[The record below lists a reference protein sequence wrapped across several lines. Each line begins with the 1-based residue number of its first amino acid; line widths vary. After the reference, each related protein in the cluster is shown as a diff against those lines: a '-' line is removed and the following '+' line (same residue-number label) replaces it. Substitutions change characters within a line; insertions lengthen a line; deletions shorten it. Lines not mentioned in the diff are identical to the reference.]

1 MRHERSLRVGDP
13 FTHAPCLMPHA
24 SVMKLVLGVS
34 GGIAAYK
41 APELVRRLQDAGA
54 DVRVIL
60 TPNAAR
66 FVSPLALAAV
76 SNHGVILEQWGDA
89 EKGGVDHVDLARWA
103 EVLLVAP
110 ATANILAKLAVGIA
124 DDALSTYA
132 LAHRGAIVVAP
143 AMNTFML
150 QHPTV
155 AANLATLR
163 QRGVDVV
170 EPDWGLLA
178 CGDEGAGRM
187 PDPPVLIDRV
197 KQHFVPRDLEG
208 KSVLVT
214 AGPTREPIDPVRYIS
229 NRSSGKMGYAIAEA
243 AHRRGANVT
252 LVTGPTTIVEPA
264 GVSVMRVGTAAEM
277 HDAVLRALP
286 SHQIVVGA
294 AAVADYAPDA
304 VAATKIKSAELQLSL
319 KKNPDILASIGSS
332 NPRPFVVAFA
342 AETDAVESNAR
353 EKLTRKNADLI
364 VANDVSDASIGF
376 DSDQNEVTVFGRDGA
391 ATKIGRAPK
400 FVVANRI
407 LDLVVS
413 HLK

>member
-1 MRHERSLRVGDP
+1 MRI
-13 FTHAPCLMPHA
+13 
-24 SVMKLVLGVS
+24 VLGVS

-76 SNHGVILEQWGDA
+76 SNHGVIAEQWGDP

-103 EVLLVAP
+103 DILLIAP
-110 ATANILAKLAVGIA
+110 ATANILAKLAIGIA
-124 DDALSTYA
+124 DGALSTYA
-132 LAHRGAIVVAP
+132 LAHRGDIIVAP

-163 QRGVDVV
+163 ARGVDVI

-187 PDPPVLIDRV
+187 PDAPVLVERV

-243 AHRRGANVT
+243 ARRRGANVT
-252 LVTGPTTIVEPA
+252 LVSGPTSIIEPS
-264 GVSVMRVGTAAEM
+264 GVNVTRVNTAAEM

-294 AAVADYAPDA
+294 AAVSDYAPQN
-304 VAATKIKSAELQLSL
+304 VAANKVKSQELSLTL
-319 KKNPDILASIGSS
+319 KKNPDILGTIASA
-332 NPRPFVVAFA
+332 NPRPFIVAFA
-342 AETDAVESNAR
+342 AETESVEQNAR
-353 EKLTRKNADLI
+353 EKLAKKDADLI
-364 VANDVSDASIGF
+364 VANDVSDSSIGF
-376 DSDQNEVTVFGRDGA
+376 DADQNEVMVIARDGSSI
-391 ATKIGRAPK
+391 KIERAPK
-400 FVVANRI
+400 LVVANRI
-407 LDLVVS
+407 LDLVVEKYRS
-413 HLK
+413 

>member
-1 MRHERSLRVGDP
+1 
-13 FTHAPCLMPHA
+13 
-24 SVMKLVLGVS
+24 MKIVLGVS

-41 APELVRRLQDAGA
+41 APDLVRRLQDAGA

-66 FVSPLALAAV
+66 FVSPLSLATV
-76 SNHGVILEQWGDA
+76 SNHGVVVEQWGDVD
-89 EKGGVDHVDLARWA
+89 KGGVDHVELARWA
-103 EVLLVAP
+103 GVLLIAP

-132 LAHRGAIVVAP
+132 LAHRGDIVVAP

-163 QRGVDVV
+163 ARGVDVI

-187 PDPPVLIDRV
+187 PDAPVLVDRV
-197 KQHFVPRDLEG
+197 KRHFVPRDLEG

-214 AGPTREPIDPVRYIS
+214 AGPTREPIDPVRFIS

-243 AHRRGANVT
+243 AKRRGANVT
-252 LVTGPTTIVEPA
+252 LVTGPTSLNEPA
-264 GVSVMRVGTAAEM
+264 GVNVTRVTTAAQM
-277 HDAVLRALP
+277 HDAVMSALP

-294 AAVADYAPDA
+294 AAVGDYAPA
-304 VAATKIKSAELQLSL
+304 EVAPTKIKSAEVSLSL
-319 KKNPDILASIGSS
+319 KKNADILGSIGATK
-332 NPRPFVVAFA
+332 PTPFIVAFA
-342 AETDAVESNAR
+342 AETDAMESNAR
-353 EKLTRKNADLI
+353 EKLQKKNADLI
-364 VANDVSDASIGF
+364 VANDVSDSSIGF
-376 DSDQNEVTVFGRDGA
+376 DSDQNEVTVIARDGSS
-391 ATKIGRAPK
+391 TKIERAPK
-400 FVVANRI
+400 LVVANRI
-407 LDLVVS
+407 LDLVVARLSARS
-413 HLK
+413 HT